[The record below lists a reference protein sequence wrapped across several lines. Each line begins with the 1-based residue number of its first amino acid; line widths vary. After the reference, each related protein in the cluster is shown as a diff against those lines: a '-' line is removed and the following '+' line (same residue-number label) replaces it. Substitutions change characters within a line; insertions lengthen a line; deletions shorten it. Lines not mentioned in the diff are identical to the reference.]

1 MKSPQPAV
9 LDVRSEPYTRGYYRA
24 LSPAQMSV
32 ALESRGVCGPD
43 LSAPSI
49 ASNWAWG
56 SACRW

>member
-43 LSAPSI
+43 LSAP
-49 ASNWAWG
+49 
-56 SACRW
+56 